1 LNYYALSILIPAGL
15 NHFISFILQFGS
27 ISMKKFLT
35 GLLVAFTCFTL
46 MTSIAEARRLG
57 GGNSFGKQ
65 RAIPSKQYQKA
76 PEAPKPAAP
85 TPAGGNKWLGPLAGL
100 ALGAGLMSL
109 FSGGF
114 GQGFGNILM
123 ALLAAGV
130 VMFLIAKLRK
140 PALAAPQGAP
150 QAYSN
155 DAANSRPLQMPPSGG
170 VAASLNSNVPQD
182 FPVESFVRNMKA
194 MFIRLQAANDTK
206 NLDDVREFTTPEVYA
221 EVAMQMQERG
231 EATQKT
237 EVLNIAAELLEVHND
252 HVFSLASVRFYGQL
266 SENAGDPEAIDEVWF
281 IQKHLHN
288 DEAKWLLAGIKQL
301 DR

>member
-1 LNYYALSILIPAGL
+1 
-15 NHFISFILQFGS
+15 
-27 ISMKKFLT
+27 MKKFLT

-57 GGNSFGKQ
+57 GGSSFGKQ
-65 RAIPSKQYQKA
+65 RAIPSKQYQKT
-76 PEAPKPAAP
+76 PDAPKPAAP
-85 TPAGGNKWLGPLAGL
+85 NPVGGNKWLGPLAGL

-114 GQGFGNILM
+114 GEGFGNILM

-130 VMFLIAKLRK
+130 VMFLIGKLRK
-140 PALAAPQGAP
+140 PALATTHGAP

-155 DAANSRPLQMPPSGG
+155 DNIKVFQTPPGAGMAATIN
-170 VAASLNSNVPQD
+170 NNVPQD
-182 FPVESFVRNMKA
+182 FPAESFLRNMKA

-206 NLDDVREFTTPEVYA
+206 NLDDVREFTTPEVYG

-266 SENAGDPEAIDEVWF
+266 SENGGAPESIDEVWF

-301 DR
+301 DQSA

>member
-1 LNYYALSILIPAGL
+1 
-15 NHFISFILQFGS
+15 
-27 ISMKKFLT
+27 MKKFLT

-57 GGNSFGKQ
+57 GGSSFGKQ

-100 ALGAGLMSL
+100 AIGAGLMSL
-109 FSGGF
+109 FSGGL
-114 GQGFGNILM
+114 GEGFGNILM
-123 ALLAAGV
+123 VLLAAGV

-140 PALAAPQGAP
+140 PALATQGAP

-155 DAANSRPLQMPPSGG
+155 DNIKPFQMPANGG
-170 VAASLNSNVPQD
+170 AAASLNSNVPQD
-182 FPVESFVRNMKA
+182 FPAESFLRNMKA
-194 MFIRLQAANDTK
+194 MFIRLQVANDTK
-206 NLDDVREFTTPEVYA
+206 NLDDVREFTTPEVYG

-231 EATQKT
+231 ETAQKT
-237 EVLNIAAELLEVHND
+237 EVLNIDAELFEVHND

-266 SENAGDPEAIDEVWF
+266 SENGGAPESIDEVWF

-288 DEAKWLLAGIKQL
+288 DEARWLLAGIKQL
-301 DR
+301 GAR

>member
-1 LNYYALSILIPAGL
+1 
-15 NHFISFILQFGS
+15 
-27 ISMKKFLT
+27 MKKFLT

-57 GGNSFGKQ
+57 GGSSFGKQ
-65 RAIPSKQYQKA
+65 RAIPSKQYQKT
-76 PEAPKPAAP
+76 PDAPKPAAP
-85 TPAGGNKWLGPLAGL
+85 NPAGGNKWLGPLAGL
-100 ALGAGLMSL
+100 AIGAGLMSL

-114 GQGFGNILM
+114 GEGFGNILM

-140 PALAAPQGAP
+140 PALATQGAP

-155 DAANSRPLQMPPSGG
+155 DNIKPFQTPPSGG
-170 VAASLNSNVPQD
+170 GTAFKSNVPQD
-182 FPVESFVRNMKA
+182 FPAESFLRNMKA

-206 NLDDVREFTTPEVYA
+206 NLDDVREFTTPEVYG

-231 EATQKT
+231 EAAQKT
-237 EVLNIAAELLEVHND
+237 EVLNIDAELLEVHND

-266 SENAGDPEAIDEVWF
+266 SENGGAPESIDEVWF

-301 DR
+301 DQ